1 MFLALPEFRRLDR
14 GQVKGRLV
22 AIGRGRKGLYHDWLT
37 PDNLTLLEGWA
48 RDGLTDQDI
57 SDKIGINVSTLYA
70 WEKDHSEIREAIKKG
85 KAPVDIKVENA
96 LLKRAL
102 GYDYEEIVTEI
113 EIVPGRTDANGKPIE
128 KKHIRKTT
136 KHIPPETAAGI
147 FWLKNRRPDKWRDK
161 IEQLPEPEK
170 NELLQSLLDLERNY
184 RK

>member
-1 MFLALPEFRRLDR
+1 M
-14 GQVKGRLV
+14 V
-22 AIGRGRKGLYHDWLT
+22 AIGRGRKGIYREWIT
-37 PDNLTLLEGWA
+37 PDGLTTIEGWC
-48 RDGLTDQDI
+48 REGLTDQDI
-57 SDKIGINVSTLYA
+57 SDKIGINVSTLYQ
-70 WEKDHSEIREAIKKG
+70 WENDHPEIREAIKKG

-170 NELLQSLLDLERNY
+170 NELLQSLLELERKY
-184 RK
+184 KS

>member
-1 MFLALPEFRRLDR
+1 MI
-14 GQVKGRLV
+14 
-22 AIGRGRKGLYHDWLT
+22 AIGRGRKGIYREWLT
-37 PDNLTLLEGWA
+37 PDRLTLIEGWC
-48 RDGLTDQDI
+48 RDGKIDKDI
-57 SDKIGINVSTLYA
+57 AESIGISLSTFYQWQINYPEFA
-70 WEKDHSEIREAIKKG
+70 EAIKKG

-102 GYDYEEIVTEI
+102 GYDYEEVVTEI
-113 EIVPGRTDANGKPIE
+113 EIIPGRKDADGKPIE

-170 NELLQSLLDLERNY
+170 NELLQALLDLERNY
-184 RK
+184 KP